1 MVKFDKLAEGEIL
14 GENSYYVVEKISG
27 DKVQLNCSGN
37 SVVVT
42 KEYVEKL
49 LVSGDQFS
57 KEEKV
62 TKTELAATFIASSRV
77 PLTVSY
83 YKADTK
89 KTKKAYQEELEK
101 RTEEVKIDFLNR
113 GKIAIEEALKNP
125 VTDTIA
131 GELRIMRGRHYG
143 EIEETTGRVSFFDME
158 ANAPRQV
165 DPRTIQSLIVNDIK
179 YTIKK

>member
-1 MVKFDKLAEGEIL
+1 M
-14 GENSYYVVEKISG
+14 IS
-27 DKVQLNCSGN
+27 
-37 SVVVT
+37 
-42 KEYVEKL
+42 
-49 LVSGDQFS
+49 
-57 KEEKV
+57 
-62 TKTELAATFIASSRV
+62 
-77 PLTVSY
+77 
-83 YKADTK
+83 
-89 KTKKAYQEELEK
+89 
-101 RTEEVKIDFLNR
+101 FLNR

-131 GELRIMRGRHYG
+131 GDLRVMRGRHYG